1 MLAAQFETGDEYERS
16 ERDGLAR
23 IPLIRFHMHYSET
36 EEELRKMIR
45 YLETDSR
52 PLIVLSEKSGLYI
65 ENGSLELLGDAF
77 IAEDSDL
84 DELYSLL

>member
-1 MLAAQFETGDEYERS
+1 
-16 ERDGLAR
+16 
-23 IPLIRFHMHYSET
+23 
-36 EEELRKMIR
+36 
-45 YLETDSR
+45 
-52 PLIVLSEKSGLYI
+52 VLSEKSGLYI